1 MAEAR
6 QIEPDLVGIQ
16 STQEDF
22 FGTSY
27 FDGRFTSS
35 DYHMFP
41 PIHDITVDPLS
52 FVLPAMKSGSVYRM
66 NQAVLSI
73 SVKIMQR
80 DGQPPAK
87 DSLVALANNSLNSL
101 FKDSDLTLNGVSVN
115 SSPEYHYL
123 RSSIYLLPN
132 SSRIHDMCPLE
143 AMGYFYAQGVTRDM
157 KQDNSFVKRK
167 EFFLKE
173 GTTNEYSGLAATFV
187 GQIHHD
193 LLTCE
198 TGKENSMVKTKVSK
212 LKKFWAKY
220 TKKI

>member
-1 MAEAR
+1 
-6 QIEPDLVGIQ
+6 
-16 STQEDF
+16 
-22 FGTSY
+22 
-27 FDGRFTSS
+27 
-35 DYHMFP
+35 
-41 PIHDITVDPLS
+41 
-52 FVLPAMKSGSVYRM
+52 M

-101 FKDSDLTLNGVSVN
+101 FKASNLTLNDVSVD

-123 RSSIYLLPN
+123 RLSTYLLLN

-143 AMGYFYAQGVTRDM
+143 AMGYFYAQGITRDM
-157 KQDNSFVKRK
+157 KEDSSFKRRK

-173 GTTNEYSGLAATFV
+173 GSKVEYSGQAATLV
-187 GQIHHD
+187 GPIFHD

-212 LKKFWAKY
+212 LKKFLVKC
-220 TKKI
+220 TKKNLNFFSKIVFAYNGKKHTQKN